1 MAGLDYFE
9 VESTEDGADNYR
21 KIATTVLQDHNLL
34 SIVEGLHLYIDP
46 EFPIFVATGL
56 IRPPRAAIKVSDVGN
71 VLVQDGKAVI
81 AVGDETYLAAM
92 LKVFW
97 ERLGHDN
104 VDQPDRFTVVIE
116 NVEIP
121 KDLENWIV
129 IDPAES
135 LFKDLIYA
143 IQVIAPEGFKVR
155 RENYGKNRF
164 SYAASENTLPEKDV
178 AVIISDCFEKMKNAL
193 VEGAVE

>member
-1 MAGLDYFE
+1 MAGLDYFA
-9 VESTEDGADNYR
+9 VESTEDGADHYN

-46 EFPIFVATGL
+46 EYPLFAATGL
-56 IRPPRAAIKVSDVGN
+56 IRPPRAAIRVSDVGN
-71 VLVQDGKAVI
+71 VLVQDGKATI

-92 LKVFW
+92 LKMLW
-97 ERLGHDN
+97 NRLGHDN
-104 VDQPDRFTVVIE
+104 VDQPDRFTVIIS

-121 KDLENWIV
+121 EDLENWIV
-129 IDPAES
+129 INPAES

-155 RENYGKNRF
+155 RENYGSDRF
-164 SYAASENTLPEKDV
+164 SYAASENTLPAEDV
-178 AVIISDCFEKMKNAL
+178 DRIIADRFTLMEEEL
-193 VEGAVE
+193 R

>member
-1 MAGLDYFE
+1 MAGLDYFA
-9 VESTEDGADNYR
+9 VESTEDGADNYN

-46 EFPIFVATGL
+46 EYPLFVATGL
-56 IRPPRAAIKVSDVGN
+56 IRPPRAAIRVSDVGN
-71 VLVQDGKAVI
+71 VLVQDGKATI

-92 LKVFW
+92 LAMLW
-97 ERLGHDN
+97 NRLGHDN
-104 VDQPDRFTVVIE
+104 VDQPDRFTVIIS
-116 NVEIP
+116 NVAIP

-155 RENYGKNRF
+155 RENYGSDRF
-164 SYAASENTLPEKDV
+164 SYAASENTLPAEDV
-178 AVIISDCFEKMKNAL
+178 DRIIADRFTLMEEEL
-193 VEGAVE
+193 R

>member
-1 MAGLDYFE
+1 MAGLDYFA
-9 VESTEDGADNYR
+9 VESTEDGADNYN

-46 EFPIFVATGL
+46 EYPLFVATGL
-56 IRPPRAAIKVSDVGN
+56 IRPPRAAIRVSDVGN
-71 VLVQDGKAVI
+71 VLVQDGKATI

-92 LKVFW
+92 LKMLW
-97 ERLGHDN
+97 NRLGHDN
-104 VDQPDRFTVVIE
+104 VDQPDRFTVIIS

-121 KDLENWIV
+121 KDIDNWVV

-155 RENYGKNRF
+155 RENYGSDRF
-164 SYAASENTLPEKDV
+164 SYSASENTLPAEDV
-178 AVIISDCFEKMKNAL
+178 DRIIADRFTLMEEEL
-193 VEGAVE
+193 R

>member
-9 VESTEDGADNYR
+9 VECTEDGSDNYI

-34 SIVEGLHLYIDP
+34 SIVEGLHIYIDP
-46 EFPIFVATGL
+46 KYPLFVATGF
-56 IRPPRAAIKVSDVGN
+56 IRPPRSAIKISDVGN
-71 VLVQDGKAVI
+71 VLIQDNQATI

-92 LKVFW
+92 LKMLW
-97 ERLGHDN
+97 LKLGHDN
-104 VDQPDRFTVVIE
+104 VDQPDRFTVIIKDVA
-116 NVEIP
+116 IP
-121 KDLENWIV
+121 KDLRDWVV
-129 IDPAES
+129 IDPAQS

-164 SYAASENTLPEKDV
+164 SFAASENTIPAEVVDK
-178 AVIISDCFEKMKNAL
+178 IIADRFAKMEEAL
-193 VEGAVE
+193 K

>member
-1 MAGLDYFE
+1 MAGLDYFA
-9 VESTEDGADNYR
+9 VESTEDGADNYN

-46 EFPIFVATGL
+46 EYPLFVATGL
-56 IRPPRAAIKVSDVGN
+56 IRPPRAAIRVSDVGN
-71 VLVQDGKAVI
+71 VLVQDGTATI

-92 LKVFW
+92 LKMLW
-97 ERLGHDN
+97 NRLGHDN
-104 VDQPDRFTVVIE
+104 VDQPDRFTVIIS

-121 KDLENWIV
+121 EDLENWIV

-155 RENYGKNRF
+155 RENYGSDRF
-164 SYAASENTLPEKDV
+164 SYAASENTLPAEDV
-178 AVIISDCFEKMKNAL
+178 DRIIADRFTLMEEEL
-193 VEGAVE
+193 R

>member
-9 VESTEDGADNYR
+9 VESTEDGSDNYI

-34 SIVEGLHLYIDP
+34 SIVEGLHIYIDP
-46 EFPIFVATGL
+46 EYPLFVATGF
-56 IRPPRAAIKVSDVGN
+56 IRPPRSVIKISDVGN
-71 VLVQDGKAVI
+71 VLIQDDQATI

-92 LKVFW
+92 LKMLW
-97 ERLGHDN
+97 TKLGHDN
-104 VDQPDRFTVVIE
+104 VDQPDRFTVIIK
-116 NVEIP
+116 NTEIP
-121 KDLENWIV
+121 KDLRDWV
-129 IDPAES
+129 VVDPSQS

-164 SYAASENTLPEKDV
+164 SYAASENTLPAEVIEK
-178 AVIISDCFEKMKNAL
+178 IIAEKFEKMEEAL
-193 VEGAVE
+193 K

>member
-9 VESTEDGADNYR
+9 VECTEDGSDNYI

-34 SIVEGLHLYIDP
+34 GIVEGLHIYIDP
-46 EFPIFVATGL
+46 QYPLFVAAGF
-56 IRPPRAAIKVSDVGN
+56 IRPPRSVIKISDVGN
-71 VLVQDGKAVI
+71 VLIQDDHATI

-92 LKVFW
+92 LKILW
-97 ERLGHDN
+97 QKLGHDN
-104 VDQPDRFTVVIE
+104 VDQPDRFTVIIK
-116 NVEIP
+116 NAEIP
-121 KDLENWIV
+121 KDLRDWV
-129 IDPAES
+129 VVDPAES

-164 SYAASENTLPEKDV
+164 SYAASENTLPAADVEK
-178 AVIISDCFEKMKNAL
+178 IIADRFARMEEAL
-193 VEGAVE
+193 K

>member
-1 MAGLDYFE
+1 MAGLDYFA
-9 VESTEDGADNYR
+9 VESTEDGADNYN

-46 EFPIFVATGL
+46 EYPLFVATGL
-56 IRPPRAAIKVSDVGN
+56 IRPPRAAIRVSDVGN
-71 VLVQDGKAVI
+71 VLVQDGKATI

-92 LKVFW
+92 LKMLW
-97 ERLGHDN
+97 NRLGHDN
-104 VDQPDRFTVVIE
+104 VDQPDRFTVLIS

-121 KDLENWIV
+121 EDLENWIV

-155 RENYGKNRF
+155 RENYGSDRF
-164 SYAASENTLPEKDV
+164 SYAASENTLPAEDV
-178 AVIISDCFEKMKNAL
+178 DRIIADRFTLMEEEL
-193 VEGAVE
+193 R

>member
-1 MAGLDYFE
+1 MAGLDYFA
-9 VESTEDGADNYR
+9 VESTEDGADNYN

-46 EFPIFVATGL
+46 AYPLFVATGL
-56 IRPPRAAIKVSDVGN
+56 IRPPRAAIRVSDVGN
-71 VLVQDGKAVI
+71 VLVKDGKATI
-81 AVGDETYLAAM
+81 SVGDETYLAPMLAM
-92 LKVFW
+92 LWK
-97 ERLGHDN
+97 RLGHDN
-104 VDQPDRFTVVIE
+104 VDQPDRFTVIIS

-121 KDLENWIV
+121 KDIENWVV

-155 RENYGKNRF
+155 RENYGSDRF
-164 SYAASENTLPEKDV
+164 SYAASENTLPAEDV
-178 AVIISDCFEKMKNAL
+178 DRIIADRFKHMEEEL
-193 VEGAVE
+193 R

>member
-1 MAGLDYFE
+1 MAGLDYFA
-9 VESTEDGADNYR
+9 VESTEDGADNYN

-46 EFPIFVATGL
+46 EYPLFVATGL
-56 IRPPRAAIKVSDVGN
+56 IRPPRAAIRVSDVGN
-71 VLVQDGKAVI
+71 VLVQDGKATI

-92 LKVFW
+92 LKMLW
-97 ERLGHDN
+97 NRLGHDN
-104 VDQPDRFTVVIE
+104 VDQPDRFTVIIS

-121 KDLENWIV
+121 EDLENWIV
-129 IDPAES
+129 IDPVES

-155 RENYGKNRF
+155 RENYGSDRF
-164 SYAASENTLPEKDV
+164 SYAASENTLPAEDV
-178 AVIISDCFEKMKNAL
+178 DRIIADRFTLMEEEL
-193 VEGAVE
+193 R

>member
-1 MAGLDYFE
+1 MAGLDYFS
-9 VESTEDGADNYR
+9 VESTEDGADNYN

-46 EFPIFVATGL
+46 EYPLFVAIGL
-56 IRPPRAAIKVSDVGN
+56 IRPPRAAIRVSDVGN
-71 VLVQDGKAVI
+71 VLVQDGKATI

-92 LKVFW
+92 LKMLW
-97 ERLGHDN
+97 NRLGHDN
-104 VDQPDRFTVVIE
+104 VDQPDRFTVIIS

-121 KDLENWIV
+121 EDIENWIV

-143 IQVIAPEGFKVR
+143 IQVIAPEGSKVR
-155 RENYGKNRF
+155 RENYGSDRF
-164 SYAASENTLPEKDV
+164 SYAASENTLPAEDVDRIIADRFTLMEK
-178 AVIISDCFEKMKNAL
+178 EL
-193 VEGAVE
+193 R

>member
-1 MAGLDYFE
+1 MAGLDYFA
-9 VESTEDGADNYR
+9 VESTEDGADNYN

-46 EFPIFVATGL
+46 EYPLFVATGL
-56 IRPPRAAIKVSDVGN
+56 IRPPRAAIRVSDVGN
-71 VLVQDGKAVI
+71 VLVQDGKATI

-92 LKVFW
+92 LKMLW
-97 ERLGHDN
+97 NRLGHDN
-104 VDQPDRFTVVIE
+104 VDQPDRFTVIIS

-121 KDLENWIV
+121 EDLENWIV

-155 RENYGKNRF
+155 RENYGSDRF
-164 SYAASENTLPEKDV
+164 SYAASENTLPAEDV
-178 AVIISDCFEKMKNAL
+178 DRIIADRFTLMEEEL
-193 VEGAVE
+193 R

>member
-1 MAGLDYFE
+1 MAGLDYFA
-9 VESTEDGADNYR
+9 VESTEDGADNYN

-46 EFPIFVATGL
+46 EYPLFVATGL
-56 IRPPRAAIKVSDVGN
+56 IRPPRAAIRVSDVGN
-71 VLVQDGKAVI
+71 VLVQDGKATI

-92 LKVFW
+92 LKMLW
-97 ERLGHDN
+97 NRLGHDN
-104 VDQPDRFTVVIE
+104 VDQPDRFTVIIS

-121 KDLENWIV
+121 KDIENWIV

-155 RENYGKNRF
+155 RENYGSDRF
-164 SYAASENTLPEKDV
+164 SYAASENTLPAEDV
-178 AVIISDCFEKMKNAL
+178 ERIIAERFARMEEEL
-193 VEGAVE
+193 R